1 MVTQGEGKQVSLTL
15 CQIALHKQIG
25 KSRKLLNSNTD
36 LKPQSRPIAC
46 CKEANPEEANSS
58 IVEQQSKPS
67 LNAELHLFRKRETHL
82 AALHFTRATFKRTG
96 A

>member
-46 CKEANPEEANSS
+46 CKEANSS
-58 IVEQQSKPS
+58 VVEQQWKPS
-67 LNAELHLFRKRETHL
+67 LNAELHLYQKERNPLSSTASHKSYV
-82 AALHFTRATFKRTG
+82 
-96 A
+96 